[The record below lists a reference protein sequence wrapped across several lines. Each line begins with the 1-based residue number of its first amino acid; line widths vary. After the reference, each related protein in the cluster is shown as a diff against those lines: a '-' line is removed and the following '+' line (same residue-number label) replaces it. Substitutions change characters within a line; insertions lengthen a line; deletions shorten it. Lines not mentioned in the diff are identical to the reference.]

1 MVKGNPRIELVKG
14 DYYQKNIIIKG
25 IEPEDI
31 DNIYISCKN
40 LNICKTCE
48 YDLTIEKYYFSFS
61 PEETSNFEEGLT
73 NYDITFKFKDD
84 KIKTI
89 TYCSSFNVLPKINKV
104 RCLNND

>member
-1 MVKGNPRIELVKG
+1 MVKGNPRIEVVKG

-25 IEPEDI
+25 IDVEDI
-31 DNIYISCKN
+31 DNIYVSCKT
-40 LNICKTCE
+40 LNICKTAE
-48 YDLTIEKYYFSFS
+48 YDSETQKYSFSFT

-89 TYCSSFNVLPKINKV
+89 TYCSSFNVLPKINEV
-104 RCLNND
+104 RCLNDE